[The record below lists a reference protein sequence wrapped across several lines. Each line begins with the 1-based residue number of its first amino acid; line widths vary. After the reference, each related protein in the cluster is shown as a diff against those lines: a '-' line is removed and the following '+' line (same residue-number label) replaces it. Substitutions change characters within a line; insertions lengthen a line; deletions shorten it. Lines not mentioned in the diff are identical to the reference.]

1 MQLTVLAK
9 QLMLM
14 LMLVLVKPLM
24 LMLML
29 MLMMLMPLD
38 LAVYIHLPP
47 VWVSCRDNDNA
58 LLLGPST
65 GCPYARNCRM
75 PFTNSLLLQQHTD
88 PGTDPNL
95 LVCWPSPLTEA

>member
-47 VWVSCRDNDNA
+47 DHPSLKRASIISRDHPSLKRASIISRSWMDHHPKQREPTKAPLQSHLHCR
-58 LLLGPST
+58 
-65 GCPYARNCRM
+65 
-75 PFTNSLLLQQHTD
+75 
-88 PGTDPNL
+88 
-95 LVCWPSPLTEA
+95 V